1 MDNSIVKFAFKDS
14 VPMTEVEA
22 TLRLALLAVQSL
34 HGEDRLRMEAHV
46 NIDHA
51 RHTCLID
58 TAPEVG
64 QTLAVIFAGYARREF
79 GEEAIVIQ
87 TKMAAASDLAG
98 SVA

>member
-1 MDNSIVKFAFKDS
+1 MDNSMVKFAFQNS
-14 VPMTEVEA
+14 VSMPEVEA

-64 QTLAVIFAGYARREF
+64 QTLAVIFAGYVRREF
-79 GEEAIVIQ
+79 GEEAVRIEREAQ
-87 TKMAAASDLAG
+87 PAG
-98 SVA
+98 AIA